1 MVAWARN
8 ALASTGASLM
18 SRTRALAAEAARA
31 MLSIAAFMSSLAGA
45 HGWSRSTPM
54 RGDDGFLPSTRRSRS
69 LIAAAAKATSA
80 TDAANRPAVSRC
92 HDTHFMP
99 TLGNSRYDGLKPA
112 TPQKLAGLITEPPVC
127 VPVAIGKKPAATPA
141 ADPDDEPPGVCAR
154 FLGLRVLPGS
164 RWANSVVTVL
174 PSSVPP
180 VRRISATSPAST
192 LGRGP

>member
-1 MVAWARN
+1 MVACARN
-8 ALASTGASLM
+8 ALAITGASLM

-31 MLSIAAFMSSLAGA
+31 MLSMAAFMSLLAA
-45 HGWSRSTPM
+45 VHGWSRSTPM

-80 TDAANRPAVSRC
+80 TDAANSPAVSRC

-141 ADPDDEPPGVCAR
+141 AEPDDEPPGVCAR

-174 PSSVPP
+174 PRSVPP
-180 VRRISATSPAST
+180 LRRISATSEASA
-192 LGRGP
+192 LGRWP

>member
-1 MVAWARN
+1 MVPCARK
-8 ALASTGASLM
+8 ALASTGGSLM
-18 SRTRALAAEAARA
+18 SRTRALAADARRA
-31 MLSIAAFMSSLAGA
+31 MLSTAAFISSLAGA
-45 HGWSRSTPM
+45 HGWSRSTPI

-69 LIAAAAKATSA
+69 LIVAAAKATSA
-80 TDAANRPAVSRC
+80 TEAANSPAVSRC

-99 TLGNSRYDGLKPA
+99 MLGNSRYDGLKPA

-141 ADPDDEPPGVCAR
+141 AEPDDEPPGVWAR

-174 PSSVPP
+174 PNSVPP
-180 VRRISATSPAST
+180 LRRIIATRDAST
-192 LGRGP
+192 LGR